1 MYRISTNPDGEKRWW
16 RPYETIPDDHCWR
29 REATSDETAMIDE
42 ILAGNATFDEARMG
56 AAADKLSLLL
66 AV

>member
-16 RPYETIPDDHCWR
+16 RPDETIPADHCWR
-29 REATSDETAMIDE
+29 RQATAEEAALIDE
-42 ILAGNATFDEARMG
+42 ILAGNAAFDEARMG
-56 AAADKLSLLL
+56 AAADKLRLLL